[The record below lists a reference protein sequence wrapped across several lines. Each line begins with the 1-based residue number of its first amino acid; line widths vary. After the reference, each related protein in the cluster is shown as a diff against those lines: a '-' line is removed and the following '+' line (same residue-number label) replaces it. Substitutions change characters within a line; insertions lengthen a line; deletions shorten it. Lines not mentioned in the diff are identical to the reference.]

1 MNNLNTLKD
10 QINKIATIPNDE
22 MNKPTNFNA
31 NGQIIRDGKSV
42 YSSIII
48 NATPNN
54 VWNILMNFDQYPAWN
69 PFITSISGNPTI
81 GSTIAAT
88 ICPPGQKPMQFKPT
102 VLQNQKNTEFRWK
115 GTLGIPYIFD
125 GEHVFQ
131 LQDNNNGTT
140 TLHHFE
146 YFRGVLVPLFKK
158 MLEQNTQ
165 QGFEAMNLA
174 LKQQVESYIV
184 AVK

>member
-1 MNNLNTLKD
+1 
-10 QINKIATIPNDE
+10 
-22 MNKPTNFNA
+22 MNKPTNFNT
-31 NGQIIRDGKSV
+31 NGQVIHNGKSV

-48 NATPNN
+48 NATPYK
-54 VWNILMNFDQYPAWN
+54 VWNILMNFEQYPAWN
-69 PFITSISGNPTI
+69 PFITFITGNPNVGNTI
-81 GSTIAAT
+81 TAT

-102 VLQNQKNTEFRWK
+102 VLQYKKNTEFRWI
-115 GTLGIPYIFD
+115 GTMGIPHIFD

-146 YFRGVLVPLFKK
+146 YFRGVLVPFFKK
-158 MLEQNTQ
+158 MLEQNTL

-174 LKQQVESYIV
+174 LKHQAESYSV
-184 AVK
+184 SEK